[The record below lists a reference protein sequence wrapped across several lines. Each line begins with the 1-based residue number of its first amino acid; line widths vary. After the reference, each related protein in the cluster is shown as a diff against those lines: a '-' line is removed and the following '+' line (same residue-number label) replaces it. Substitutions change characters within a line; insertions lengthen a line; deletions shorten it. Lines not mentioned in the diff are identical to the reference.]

1 MDNAKIFTIQER
13 KCIKSNF
20 LSLLLDNSIMP
31 YLFSVSLDGKVIW
44 QDTLIKNDNSAFYDI
59 SNLKVGDIIQ
69 IAGGYNFRSMPYCGR
84 IINIHRNKMEI
95 EQLNKS
101 TFNEI
106 VDQRKKRPTYNNVDN
121 IKTIDF
127 NYTQWIQHDA
137 VGTCDLSIHKPYLF
151 SVGLDGEAIWQERL
165 LIDNNMVYYNIENL
179 KPGDYIKMA
188 GGGKQFKSP
197 YHGIIVNKNK
207 TNIEVHS
214 INIIEFKNEVNLRKA
229 AFASKRHNITSI
241 KAE

>member
-1 MDNAKIFTIQER
+1 MDNVKIITIQNK
-13 KCIKSNF
+13 KCIRF
-20 LSLLLDNSIMP
+20 DYLTLLDESIKP
-31 YLFSVSLDGKVIW
+31 YLFIVGSDGNPIW
-44 QDTLIKNDNSAFYDI
+44 QNTFIANNNNVFYDI

-69 IAGGYNFRSMPYCGR
+69 IAGGYNFRSMPYYGR
-84 IINIHRNKMEI
+84 IISTKNSLEI
-95 EQLNKS
+95 EQINRS
-101 TFNEI
+101 TFDKI
-106 VDQRKKRPTYNNVDN
+106 VDQRKKMSTYSN
-121 IKTIDF
+121 IDIVKTVDF
-127 NYTQWIQHDA
+127 NYTQWIRHDA
-137 VGTCDLSIHKPYLF
+137 VGICDLSIHKPYLF
-151 SVGLDGEAIWQERL
+151 SIGLAGEAIWQERL
-165 LIDNNMVYYNIENL
+165 IINSSTVYYNIENL